1 MCAPTK
7 TKIHWGGLEGFGP
20 VLTFGKQMLIVAS
33 LHSACK
39 SKGGEAGA
47 ALPVLELA
55 ILLASLV
62 MIPLGAE
69 PLPRLAL
76 ILEECQRGSAS
87 AGC

>member
-1 MCAPTK
+1 M
-7 TKIHWGGLEGFGP
+7 
-20 VLTFGKQMLIVAS
+20 AS

-76 ILEECQRGSAS
+76 ILEECQRGVHPLAVEL
-87 AGC
+87 GGRLENLDT